1 MVEISYGH
9 YLGDMEGVQYAIFFK
24 DKATLEGDLTRKVK
38 FLVASLVSM
47 LPQFHNIPISSI
59 MKVG

>member
-38 FLVASLVSM
+38 FLVAS
-47 LPQFHNIPISSI
+47 
-59 MKVG
+59 